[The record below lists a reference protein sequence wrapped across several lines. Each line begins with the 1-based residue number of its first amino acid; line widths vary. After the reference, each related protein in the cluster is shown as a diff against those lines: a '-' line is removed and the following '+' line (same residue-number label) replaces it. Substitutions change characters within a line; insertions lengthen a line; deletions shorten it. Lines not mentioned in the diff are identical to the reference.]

1 MLAFVAGDIFV
12 YMAQFAL
19 YHVQAVANE
28 LRSAD
33 GNLVFVPNPVLI
45 IDFDQ
50 GIQDVFRFPDGSVI
64 DAEVDDRGIF
74 VTQVSDQCI

>member
-1 MLAFVAGDIFV
+1 MP
-12 YMAQFAL
+12 QFAL
-19 YHVQAVANE
+19 YRTQAVANE

-64 DAEVDDRGIF
+64 DAEVDDCLLY
-74 VTQVSDQCI
+74 TSDAADE